1 MQESI
6 FEKNYEVTSVNI
18 NMNKRLGLF
27 GMLGILED
35 VGTVHAENLGVGLDD
50 MIRNNAFWVFTQQTL
65 KMTTWPKWKDIVTIR
80 TWPRALDG
88 MKAYRDYEI
97 YCGDKKIGEPVA
109 TFMVLD
115 GTTRRPDRAT
125 IAANINRPTKGLDFN
140 HEKIKVFDDMH
151 DKTSV
156 LVRSSD
162 LDLNNHVNNTKYGQ
176 WILDTI
182 PIQYHRQYLVDEFTI
197 NFISETHLGDHIDI
211 KATIN
216 DETLESYYQGVRHS
230 DGKVVFASKI
240 LGRKIAATNI

>member
-1 MQESI
+1 MEESI

-27 GMLGILED
+27 GMLGILQD

-97 YCGDKKIGEPVA
+97 YCDDKKIGKSVA

-115 GTTRRPDRAT
+115 GTTRRPV
-125 IAANINRPTKGLDFN
+125 RPTMAEKLTHPIDVLDFTP
-140 HEKIKVFDDMH
+140 EKIKVPDYMPIEN
-151 DKTSV
+151 SV
-156 LVRSSD
+156 VVRNSD
-162 LDLNNHVNNTKYGQ
+162 LDMNNHVNNTKYAQ

-182 PIQYHRQYLVDEFTI
+182 PIQYHREYLVDEFSI

-211 KATIN
+211 KAAIN
-216 DETLESYYQGVRHS
+216 DETLESYYQGVRQY

-240 LGRKIAATNI
+240 LGRKKF